1 MLPSV
6 AHIGAVHLRVADLAR
21 AVDFYAAGLGLGVLE
36 RDASTAVLGVD
47 EQPLVQLRA
56 DAALGPADARAAGLF
71 HTAFLFPSRAAL
83 GSVVRHLAA
92 RGTRFSGASDHV
104 VSEAFYL
111 DDPDGNGV
119 ELYCDRPS
127 AEWPRDADGI
137 AMATLPLDVD
147 AILAAGSDGY
157 TGAPQGTVVGHVH
170 LQVGDLAAAERFYCE
185 LLGFSVMARYG
196 AGAVFVAAGGYH
208 HHVGLNVWRSR
219 GAGVTAPTHAG
230 LDAFEIV
237 LPTRADIDAVLM
249 RAAAHGVPLRR
260 SDAGVHLSDP
270 WGTGVLLRAL

>member
-1 MLPSV
+1 
-6 AHIGAVHLRVADLAR
+6 
-21 AVDFYAAGLGLGVLE
+21 
-36 RDASTAVLGVD
+36 
-47 EQPLVQLRA
+47 
-56 DAALGPADARAAGLF
+56 
-71 HTAFLFPSRAAL
+71 
-83 GSVVRHLAA
+83 VVRHLSA
-92 RGTRFSGASDHV
+92 RGARFSGASDHL

-127 AEWPRDADGI
+127 AEWPRNADGI

-147 AILAAGSDGY
+147 AILAEGSDEY
-157 TGAPQGTVVGHVH
+157 TSAPSGTVVGHVH

-208 HHVGLNVWRSR
+208 HHLGLNVWRSR
-219 GAGVTAPTHAG
+219 GAGVSAPTYAG

-237 LPTRADIDAVLM
+237 LPKRADVEAVLA
-249 RAAAHGVPLRR
+249 RAAAAGVSVWR
-260 SDAGVHLSDP
+260 SDAGVQLSDP
-270 WGTGVLLRAL
+270 WGVGVVLRGL